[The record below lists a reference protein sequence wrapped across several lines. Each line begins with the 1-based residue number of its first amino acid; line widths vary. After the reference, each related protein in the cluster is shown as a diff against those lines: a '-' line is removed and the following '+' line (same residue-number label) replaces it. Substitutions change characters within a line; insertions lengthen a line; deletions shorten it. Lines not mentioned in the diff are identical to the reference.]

1 MKKLKYHL
9 IAKSI
14 GFYINVLSFVAP
26 KKAVQKAYTI
36 FSSPRKGKIQ
46 IDAIPEVLKSAEA
59 VAFDFEGKTIQT
71 YIWKG
76 NENVIFLIH
85 GWESNS
91 ARWKKALPYILKSGY
106 TIVAIDAPAHGL
118 SSGKDFNAHKYTEF
132 INHVAKMYPPKILIG
147 HSIGGKACLHY
158 HTIHKNKSV
167 EKIVVLGAPSDFK
180 AIFENYVS
188 LLNLNSK
195 VNIGLV
201 NYYQENFNL
210 SNKEIDGLLFS
221 NETNLKG
228 LIAHDIEDTVVAFAE
243 AKKNANAWKEAEF
256 IQTKGLGHSMNDE
269 ALFEKISSFITESK

>member
-1 MKKLKYHL
+1 MKKLKYL
-9 IAKSI
+9 LLAKSI
-14 GFYINVLSFVAP
+14 GLYINVLSFVAP
-26 KKAVQKAYTI
+26 KKAVLKAYAI
-36 FSSPRKGKIQ
+36 FSTPRKGKIE

-59 VAFDFEGKTIQT
+59 VAFDFNGKTIQT

-76 NENVIFLIH
+76 NETVLFLIH

-91 ARWKKALPYILKSGY
+91 ARWKKALPYLLKSGY

-118 SSGKDFNAHKYTEF
+118 SSGRDFNAHKYTEF
-132 INHVAKMYPPKILIG
+132 IHHVAKMYNPKILIG

-158 HTIHKNKSV
+158 QTIHQNNNV

-210 SNKEIDGLLFS
+210 SNKEIEGLLFS

-228 LIAHDIEDTVVAFAE
+228 LIAHDMEDTVVTFAE

-269 ALFEKISSFITESK
+269 ALFEKISFFITES

>member
-1 MKKLKYHL
+1 MKKLKYL
-9 IAKSI
+9 LLAKSI
-14 GFYINVLSFVAP
+14 GFYINLLSLVAP
-26 KKAVQKAYTI
+26 KKAIQKAYAV
-36 FSSPRKGKIQ
+36 FSTPRKGKIE
-46 IDAIPEVLKSAEA
+46 IDSIPEVLKSAEA
-59 VAFDFEGKTIQT
+59 IAFDFNGKTIQT

-76 NENVIFLIH
+76 NETVLFLIH

-91 ARWKKALPYILKSGY
+91 ARWKKALPYLLKSGY

-118 SSGKDFNAHKYTEF
+118 SSGRDFNAHKYTEF
-132 INHVAKMYPPKILIG
+132 IHHVAKMYNPKILIG

-158 HTIHKNKSV
+158 QTIHQNNNV

-210 SNKEIDGLLFS
+210 SNKEIEGLLFS

-228 LIAHDIEDTVVAFAE
+228 LIAHDIEDAVVTFAE

-269 ALFEKISSFITESK
+269 ALFEKISFFITES